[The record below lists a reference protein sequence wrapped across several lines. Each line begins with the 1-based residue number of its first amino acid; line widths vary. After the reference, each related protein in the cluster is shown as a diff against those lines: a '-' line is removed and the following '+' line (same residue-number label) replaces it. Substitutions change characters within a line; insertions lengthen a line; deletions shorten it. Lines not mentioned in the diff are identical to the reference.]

1 MALAFSSKPARRG
14 REFFGRL
21 SLKFAKC
28 LSSLT
33 SRFRALGLG
42 VKGYF
47 SYKITVRAP
56 LM

>member
-47 SYKITVRAP
+47 SYKNHR
-56 LM
+56 